1 MDKWTVATINN
12 SIKQAYFGM
21 MGLLLGVL
29 LSGCGSSPND
39 EPLSPKTPQKN
50 LINASEQA
58 LLGCYSVE
66 KSAPAQMMIS
76 HNDGKFTMQM
86 KEPTG
91 EFDAP
96 EGLSVI
102 GVDEVWQRY
111 AVNALG
117 LKKDDIEAALVRDD
131 DVMALVKVRDEAL
144 LNPQIDSPFVMNLFG
159 ASNTVYQVPCD
170 KTPVIFD

>member
-1 MDKWTVATINN
+1 MMSKLAIKTIINHKN
-12 SIKQAYFGM
+12 QAYCVLV
-21 MGLLLGVL
+21 GLLLGII
-29 LSGCGSSPND
+29 LSGCGSSND
-39 EPLSPKTPQKN
+39 ETVSNLSQKN
-50 LINASEQA
+50 SATPSEET

-66 KSAPAQMMIS
+66 KSAPAQILIN
-76 HNDGKFTMQM
+76 NDNGKFTMQM
-86 KEPTG
+86 KEPSG

-102 GVDEVWQRY
+102 AVDNVWQRY

-170 KTPVIFD
+170 KTPVVFD